1 METRSKGI
9 SYVLAGVLLMSLDAV
24 FVRLSGL
31 PGWNASFLFGLF
43 SFIAM
48 CLFTQFFQE
57 GVVTAIRNGG
67 AVIIL
72 SGMIMGGSGNTFVL
86 AVKETAVANVVL
98 IMSSTPLFS
107 ALFSRIFLKEKTGAK
122 TWIATAVTLAGIFII
137 VKGSLTSEGIKGDL
151 LAVAATAFASFN
163 YVLWRKY
170 PKISRSMAVGMG
182 GFFIALFSSFGMQA
196 SSFNLYGV
204 AVMAVMGLLTAPF
217 GRTFVSTS
225 ARYIMATEISLYSL
239 LRTVIT
245 PVIIWAVFREMP
257 PSATFFGGSLMMA
270 SVLWYIMSKK

>member
-1 METRSKGI
+1 METRSKGLT
-9 SYVLAGVLLMSLDAV
+9 YVLTGMLLMSLDAV

-31 PGWNASFLFGLF
+31 SGWNASFLFGFF

-48 CLFTQFFQE
+48 SLFTQYFKE
-57 GVVTAIRNGG
+57 GVADAFKQGG
-67 AVIIL
+67 WVIIL
-72 SGMIMGGSGNTFVL
+72 SGMIMGGSGTTFVL
-86 AVKETAVANVVL
+86 SVKETAVANVVL

-107 ALFSRIFLKEKTGAK
+107 ALFSRVFLNEKTEAK
-122 TWIATAVTLAGIFII
+122 TWLATATTLIGIFII
-137 VKGSLTSEGIKGDL
+137 VKGSLTAGGIKGDL
-151 LAVAATAFASFN
+151 LAVAATAFASSN

-170 PKISRSMAVGMG
+170 PEISRSMAVGMG
-182 GFFIALFSSFGMQA
+182 GFFIALFSSFGMQT
-196 SSFNLYGV
+196 SSFTLYGV

-245 PVIIWAVFREMP
+245 PIIIWAVFREMP
-257 PSATFFGGSLMMA
+257 PSATFFGGALMMA